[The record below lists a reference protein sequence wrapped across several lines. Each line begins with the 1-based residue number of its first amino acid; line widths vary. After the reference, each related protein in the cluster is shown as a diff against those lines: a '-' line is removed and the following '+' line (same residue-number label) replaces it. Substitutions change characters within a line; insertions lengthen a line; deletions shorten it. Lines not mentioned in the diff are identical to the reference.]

1 MLSLREFPRH
11 LIALALGTLAL
22 GIAEF
27 SMMSILS
34 AVAADLG
41 VSIPKAG
48 HFISAYASGVCAG
61 VILMVVALRGI
72 PLKRL
77 LLGLAAVIF
86 AGSTFTA
93 FAVNYPMMI
102 IGRFISGLPHGIYFG
117 VGAIVT
123 AQLAKPG
130 MASRD
135 VCLMAIGMTVA
146 NLIGV
151 PLGSFLSWA
160 VSWRAAFAL
169 VAFFAFVL
177 FFAIRAWVPNLPALP
192 DKGFLAQFRFL
203 GSLSPWLV
211 LGAIALGNG
220 GFFAYYS
227 YVNPVMEDVAGLPAS
242 SMSAIIA
249 LAGFGMVA
257 GNLISARVAGHIS
270 DPAIAC
276 IGQGVLCAALGAL
289 FLTAHW
295 SLPAIILTA
304 VAAGC
309 VFFMSGPEQ
318 IMVFAEAGDGKL
330 LGAAL
335 GQVAF
340 NGGNAIGAYIGGL
353 PIAAGKSAEWAAIPG
368 SISAMTGFALLYIVW
383 RIHDIRRRERLEA
396 KNAPDDDED

>member
-1 MLSLREFPRH
+1 MLSLRNFPRH

-27 SMMSILS
+27 SMMSVLS
-34 AVAADLG
+34 AAAEDLG
-41 VSIPKAG
+41 VSIPQAG

-61 VILMVVALRGI
+61 VILMVVALRRI

-77 LLGLAAVIF
+77 LLALAAVIF
-86 AGSTFTA
+86 AGSAFTA
-93 FAVNYPMMI
+93 LAVSYPMMI
-102 IGRFISGLPHGIYFG
+102 AGRFLSGLPHGIYFG

-135 VCLMAIGMTVA
+135 VCLMALGMTAA
-146 NLIGV
+146 NLAGV
-151 PLGSFLSWA
+151 PLGSFLAWA
-160 VSWRAAFAL
+160 VSWRAAFVL
-169 VAFFAFVL
+169 VAFFAFLL
-177 FFAIRAWVPNLPALP
+177 FFAVRAWVPALPALP
-192 DKGFLAQFRFL
+192 DRGFLAQFRFL
-203 GSLSPWLV
+203 GSLPPWLV

-242 SMSAIIA
+242 SMSAVIA

-257 GNLISARVAGHIS
+257 GNLLSARVAGHIS

-289 FLTAHW
+289 FLAAHW
-295 SLPAIILTA
+295 SPAAVVLTA
-304 VAAGC
+304 LAAGC

-340 NGGNAIGAYIGGL
+340 NGGNAIGAWIGGL
-353 PIAAGKSAEWAAIPG
+353 PIAAGKSAEWAAVPG
-368 SISAMTGFALLYIVW
+368 SVSVLTGFALLYIVW
-383 RIHDIRRRERLEA
+383 RISAVRRRERLEA
-396 KNAPDDDED
+396 RSKPDGD